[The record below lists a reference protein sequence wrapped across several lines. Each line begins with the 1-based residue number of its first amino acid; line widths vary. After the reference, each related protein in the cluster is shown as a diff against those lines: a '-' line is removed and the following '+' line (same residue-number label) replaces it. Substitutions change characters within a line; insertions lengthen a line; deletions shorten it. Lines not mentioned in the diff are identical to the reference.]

1 MCGILALI
9 LADTKSTSA
18 AVELHEALYLLQHR
32 GQDACGVAT
41 CASGGRIYQCKGN
54 GMAANVFHDGS
65 RVADLPGF
73 MGLGHLRYPTAGS
86 RANAEAQPFYVNSPY
101 GICFAHNGNLINA
114 PALKRFLD
122 YEAHRHIN
130 TDSDSELMLNVFA
143 NELNETKKARVNEE
157 DLFKSL
163 ERMYGRCVGGWAC
176 TAFLAGISIIPTST
190 HYNAPRLFSTSDP
203 CHRVRTSWLS

>member
-9 LADTKSTSA
+9 LADPSSTSA

-32 GQDACGVAT
+32 GQDACGIAT

-54 GMAANVFHDGS
+54 GMAAKVFHDGS

-73 MGLGHLRYPTAGS
+73 MGLGHLRYPTAGTS
-86 RANAEAQPFYVNSPY
+86 ACAEAQPFYVNSPY

-114 PALKRFLD
+114 KELKSFLD

-130 TDSDSELMLNVFA
+130 TDSDSEL
-143 NELNETKKARVNEE
+143 
-157 DLFKSL
+157 
-163 ERMYGRCVGGWAC
+163 
-176 TAFLAGISIIPTST
+176 
-190 HYNAPRLFSTSDP
+190 
-203 CHRVRTSWLS
+203 